1 MYVQIY
7 RLAPNRSAIRKI
19 LFDLTLYLAKET
31 VTKGPLTLKKIILPM
46 FLSTLKN
53 TVTKKVLTN
62 DTNITRQHNAL
73 YYSMHKSLRLRNLLV
88 PTIS

>member
-7 RLAPNRSAIRKI
+7 RSAPIRSAVRKI
-19 LFDLTLYLAKET
+19 LFDLTLYLAKEA

-46 FLSTLKN
+46 FPSTLKN
-53 TVTKKVLTN
+53 TVKKKVLTN
-62 DTNITRQHNAL
+62 DTNITRQHNTL

>member
-7 RLAPNRSAIRKI
+7 RSAPNRSAVRKI
-19 LFDLTLYLAKET
+19 LFDLTLYLPKET